1 MQQVPPL
8 GGIPLD
14 DLETPLL
21 VRLRS
26 LVLSGEYPP
35 GTQLAEVQLA
45 QDFDV
50 SRTPVREALKQL
62 ENEGLVEI
70 RAKVGTF
77 VRTPTQREI
86 VELFQL
92 KEGFE
97 GMAAGLLARRGASPE
112 LDALERN
119 LDASDEA
126 AAADDSTR
134 YAALVH
140 EFHWTIVLGA
150 DNTKLTEHYQ
160 RLMNQLAYHRIVLR
174 TVQAPGRISASTNEH
189 RAIVDAIRSKDA
201 IGAEF
206 AMRDHV
212 AISSRGALMPTDVDS
227 TLNTQSDS
235 HEEFDA

>member
-8 GGIPLD
+8 GATHNDEDEPS
-14 DLETPLL
+14 LL
-21 VRLRS
+21 VRLRR
-26 LVLSGEYPP
+26 LVLNGDYPP
-35 GTQLAEVQLA
+35 GTQLAELALA
-45 QDFDV
+45 QEFDV

-70 RAKVGTF
+70 RSKVGTF

-92 KEGFE
+92 KEGLE
-97 GMAAGLLARRGASPE
+97 GLAAGLLARRGAGPE

-119 LDASDEA
+119 LDASDA
-126 AAADDSTR
+126 AAASGDSVA

-150 DNTKLTEHYQ
+150 DNVKLVEHYE

-174 TVQAPGRISASTNEH
+174 TVQHPGRIAASTDEH
-189 RAIVDAIRSKDA
+189 RAIVAAIRAKDA

-212 AISSRGALMPTDVDS
+212 AISSREALLPADAAS
-227 TLNTQSDS
+227 TLDESTT
-235 HEEFDA
+235 ERTPA